1 MNPFGALARRE
12 SSHLLRSAHGL
23 GPLLLALA
31 GASALFI
38 LILRHEEGHVVQ
50 VPALWGLATAFGLP
64 FIASVASSRGFTRD
78 RENGMMRLMFATPV
92 RARLWVL
99 GKVFG
104 AWAFS
109 VIYILGMI
117 CSAWFF
123 IRFLAPEHARLPWT
137 WQGFSFAVIAL
148 LIEALLWSAIGTLA
162 SLFSRSSAST
172 FLLALMISF
181 CAPPVVSMILAT
193 MIPDSVSQWPW
204 FPLQS
209 VVYDCATG
217 LINVRALIGCCI
229 ASSVVV
235 YLSGLLFD
243 FLRMLGAER

>member
-1 MNPFGALARRE
+1 MNPFGALVRRE
-12 SSHLLRSAHGL
+12 STHLLRSAHGL

-64 FIASVASSRGFTRD
+64 FISSVAASRGFTRD
-78 RENGMMRLMFATPV
+78 RENGMMRLMFATPI
-92 RARLWVL
+92 RARWWVL

-104 AWAFS
+104 AWS
-109 VIYILGMI
+109 LSMIYVLGMML
-117 CSAWFF
+117 SAWVF
-123 IRFLAPEHARLPWT
+123 IRWLAPEQAQIPWT
-137 WQGFSFAVIAL
+137 WEGFGLATAML
-148 LIEALLWSAIGTLA
+148 LIEALLWSALGTLA

-181 CAPPVVSMILAT
+181 CAPPMVCMFLSTFML
-193 MIPDSVSQWPW
+193 DSVSQWPW

-209 VVYDCATG
+209 IVYDCATG
-217 LINVRALIGCCI
+217 LIHVRALIGCLT
-229 ASSVVV
+229 ASFVVI
-235 YLSGLLFD
+235 YLAGILFD
-243 FLRMLGAER
+243 TLRMLGSER